1 MGMLT
6 LTFNFN
12 VSRCGV
18 LGLRLSYAYAVRGVC
33 FGSYDYDMSVEEIVY
48 IFV

>member
-33 FGSYDYDMSVEEIVY
+33 FGSYDMSVEEIVY